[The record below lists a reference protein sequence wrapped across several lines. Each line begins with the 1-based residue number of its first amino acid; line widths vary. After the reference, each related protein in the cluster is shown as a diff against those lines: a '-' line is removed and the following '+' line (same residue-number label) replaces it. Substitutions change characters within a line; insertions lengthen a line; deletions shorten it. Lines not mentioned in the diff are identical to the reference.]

1 MLLNTERANSLFFL
15 FYMKKLQNKLSL
27 NKQTLSVLT
36 AREQNSVRGGQLDNE
51 EVDGGDGY
59 FLSIGCCCSKANHC
73 DRTLTRASC

>member
-1 MLLNTERANSLFFL
+1 
-15 FYMKKLQNKLSL
+15 MKKLQNKLSL

-36 AREQNSVRGGQLDNE
+36 AREQNSVRGGQLAPE
-51 EVDGGDGY
+51 EEGGDGY